1 MVVSA
6 RCGRLTFSRSY
17 IGNEAVVILPKAER
31 RAMKSQ
37 GDYYMSE
44 KRFYETVFI
53 VRQDV
58 SSAHTQTLADE
69 FAKIVKD
76 KGGEVIDTEFWGL
89 KTLAY
94 KINKNRKGHYVMF
107 ISEAPHPAIAEMER
121 QMRLHEDVLRYMT
134 LRLDEKP
141 EGPSI
146 MSDEKGEAA

>member
-1 MVVSA
+1 
-6 RCGRLTFSRSY
+6 
-17 IGNEAVVILPKAER
+17 
-31 RAMKSQ
+31 
-37 GDYYMSE
+37 MSE

-58 SSAHTQTLADE
+58 SSAHTQNLAEE